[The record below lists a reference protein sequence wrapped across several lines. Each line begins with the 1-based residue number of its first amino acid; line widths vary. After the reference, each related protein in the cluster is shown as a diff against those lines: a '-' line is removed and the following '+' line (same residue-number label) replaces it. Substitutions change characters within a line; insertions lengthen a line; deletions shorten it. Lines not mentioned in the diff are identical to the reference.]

1 MVVSIAK
8 RIGFLGWIVAIG
20 FCLGFFP
27 LRQAAAQPEESQP
40 PPPLAQ
46 LEIQGKFI
54 KKLVL
59 QNEKNESVPFENPG
73 EIIELPAGKY
83 RIINVITNGYNSYS
97 ALWIEVESNKENVLK
112 VGGPL
117 YQYVTAIRQGKILRL
132 DYSLRGQGGE
142 SYTSLMRNKPPQFAV
157 FQGDKQIAAGA
168 FEYG

>member
-40 PPPLAQ
+40 RLAQ
-46 LEIQGKFI
+46 LEIQGQFI

-59 QNEKNESVPFENPG
+59 QNEKNECVSFENPG
-73 EIIELPAGKY
+73 EKIELTPGKY
-83 RIINVITNGYNSYS
+83 RIINVITNGYNSHS
-97 ALWIEVESNKENVLK
+97 DLWIEVESDKENVLK

-117 YQYVTAIRQGKILRL
+117 YQYVTATRQGKIIRL
-132 DYSLRGQGGE
+132 NYSLRGQGGE

>member
-8 RIGFLGWIVAIG
+8 RIGFLGLIVALDI
-20 FCLGFFP
+20 CLGFFP
-27 LRQAAAQPEESQP
+27 LRQVVAQTEESQP
-40 PPPLAQ
+40 QSPLAQ
-46 LEIQGKFI
+46 LEIQGQFI

-59 QNEKNESVPFENPG
+59 QNEKNESVSIENPG
-73 EIIELPAGKY
+73 EKIELPPGKY
-83 RIINVITNGYNSYS
+83 RIINVITNGYNSYGD
-97 ALWIEVESNKENVLK
+97 LWIEVESDKENVLK

-117 YQYVTAIRQGKILRL
+117 YQYVTATRQGKIIRL

-157 FQGDKQIAAGA
+157 FQGDKQIAAGS